1 MGELHENLREIVDCG
16 LPTALDVIG
25 DKWSFLVL
33 RACYNGFLHFED
45 FQAQLGIARNIL
57 SSRLTKLVDAGI
69 LERQPCESDKRR
81 IEYRLT
87 RKGLDL
93 LPAMVALRQ
102 WGEKYG
108 GPVLPNPVLVDK
120 QSGQPL
126 APVVMRSADG
136 RELDYEDLDWAERS
150 DLGLPPS
157 DREGCC

>member
-1 MGELHENLREIVDCG
+1 MERLRENLAEMVDCG
-16 LPTALDVIG
+16 LPTALEVIG

-33 RACYNGFLHFED
+33 RACYNGFMHFED

-57 SSRLTKLVDAGI
+57 SSRLHKLVDTGI
-69 LERQPCESDKRR
+69 LERCPCVDDKRR
-81 IEYRLT
+81 VEYRLT

-108 GPVLPNPVLVDK
+108 GATAPNPVLVDR
-120 QSGQPL
+120 QARRPV

-136 RELDYEDLDWAERS
+136 RELDYADLDWADRS
-150 DLGLPPS
+150 EVDQA
-157 DREGCC
+157 

>member
-1 MGELHENLREIVDCG
+1 MEKLHENLAAMVDCG
-16 LPTALDVIG
+16 LPTALEVIG

-33 RACYNGFLHFED
+33 RACYNGFMHFED

-57 SSRLTKLVDAGI
+57 SSRLTKLVDTGI
-69 LERQPCESDKRR
+69 LERCPCDHDKRR
-81 IEYRLT
+81 VEYRLT

-108 GPVLPNPVLVDK
+108 GAVAPNPVLVDK
-120 QSGQPL
+120 EGRRPL

-136 RELDYEDLDWAERS
+136 RELDYADLDWADRS
-150 DLGLPPS
+150 EIGKA
-157 DREGCC
+157 